1 MIRIVMADSKHDKFF
16 SRALLMMQLLKE
28 RKSMTLL
35 ELAEEY
41 GVDERTIRRDVSE
54 RMIFFPIEVRNS
66 VVYLDEFYDITTPM
80 LTQEELLIAELA
92 FNAIHDIDEA
102 TNKKLHSIRA
112 KLTHPLYFNPYN
124 IKKEGFQEINMDSEL
139 LNKIE
144 DAITKRNISKVTS
157 NGITSTVLP
166 YKVTAFDGIWYLL
179 ARDTEDQ
186 KIKTY
191 LISHIQ
197 EFHAS
202 TKVFS
207 TSYIDIDAVLQ
218 NVHTAWFEDGNSFE
232 VKVKVKKEIAH
243 YFKLKKHLT
252 SQEIIKENKDGSI
265 VVSFTVSTDE
275 DVDNLIKAWLPHI
288 EVITPSR
295 FRKKL
300 ISELEEY
307 VKELK
312 HLAIT

>member
-1 MIRIVMADSKHDKFF
+1 MQNSKHDKFF
-16 SRALLMMQLLKE
+16 ARMVLMLDALKE
-28 RKSMTLL
+28 YKEIPISD
-35 ELAEEY
+35 LAQMY
-41 GVDERTIRRDVSE
+41 NVSTRTIRRDVTE
-54 RMIFFPIEVRNS
+54 RMHFFPIAIRDS
-66 VVYLDEFYDITTPM
+66 VVYLDEFYDITTPV

-92 FNAIHDIDEA
+92 FNSIHDIDEA

-112 KLTHPLYFNPYN
+112 KLTNPLFFNPYT

-144 DAITKRNISKVTS
+144 DAITKHNISKVTS
-157 NGITSTVLP
+157 NDITSTVLP

-179 ARDTEDQ
+179 ARDTEDE

-191 LISHIQ
+191 LISQIQ

-202 TKVFS
+202 AKVFS
-207 TSYIDIDAVLQ
+207 TTYTDIDTVLE
-218 NVHTAWFEDGNSFE
+218 NVHTAWFEDGNSFKVV
-232 VKVKVKKEIAH
+232 VKIKKEIAH

-252 SQEIIKENKDGSI
+252 SQEIKKENTDGSI

-288 EVITPSR
+288 EVISPAR

-312 HLAIT
+312 KLTLL

>member
-1 MIRIVMADSKHDKFF
+1 MADSKHDKFF
-16 SRALLMMQLLKE
+16 SRVLLMMQLLKE
-28 RKSMTLL
+28 RKEMTLL
-35 ELAEEY
+35 ELAQEY
-41 GVDERTIRRDVSE
+41 GVDERTIRRDVTE
-54 RMIFFPIEVRNS
+54 RMLFFPIEVRNS
-66 VVYLDEFYDITTPM
+66 VVYLDEFYDITTPV

-92 FNAIHDIDEA
+92 FNSIHDIDEA

-112 KLTHPLYFNPYN
+112 KLTNPLYFNPYN

-157 NGITSTVLP
+157 NDITSTVLP
-166 YKVTAFDGIWYLL
+166 YKITAFDGIWYLL
-179 ARDTEDQ
+179 ARDTEDE

-191 LISHIQ
+191 LISQVQ

-202 TKVFS
+202 AKVFS
-207 TSYIDIDAVLQ
+207 TTYTDIDAVLE

-232 VKVKVKKEIAH
+232 VVVKVKKEIAH
-243 YFKLKKHLT
+243 YFQLKKHLT
-252 SQEIIKENKDGSI
+252 SQEIKKENTDGSI

-275 DVDNLIKAWLPHI
+275 DVDNLIKSWLPHI
-288 EVITPSR
+288 EVISPYR

-300 ISELEEY
+300 LNELEKY

-312 HLAIT
+312 KLAIT